1 MRLKAVYNASYI
13 LTAQVKIFKEGEV
26 LHSFTQN
33 SSSLAAQ
40 IIVRKILKEI
50 TIMLL
55 KKKNQRY
62 QFNKNM
68 SIMRRQANLRHGW
81 STWSPDRLPLS
92 GSSQTVQYRC
102 LWYPDILS
110 CDRAKNTTKPADRYV
125 SHYFDLKIWLLIQ
138 YEVHVYDG
146 GVLCSVLV
154 QNFKIGG
161 FNFCWIHVVAYLLR
175 SSCMVL

>member
-68 SIMRRQANLRHGW
+68 SIMRRQANLRYG
-81 STWSPDRLPLS
+81 
-92 GSSQTVQYRC
+92 
-102 LWYPDILS
+102 
-110 CDRAKNTTKPADRYV
+110 
-125 SHYFDLKIWLLIQ
+125 
-138 YEVHVYDG
+138 
-146 GVLCSVLV
+146 
-154 QNFKIGG
+154 
-161 FNFCWIHVVAYLLR
+161 
-175 SSCMVL
+175 

>member
-40 IIVRKILKEI
+40 IIVRKILKDI

-68 SIMRRQANLRHGW
+68 SIMRRQANLRYG
-81 STWSPDRLPLS
+81 
-92 GSSQTVQYRC
+92 
-102 LWYPDILS
+102 
-110 CDRAKNTTKPADRYV
+110 
-125 SHYFDLKIWLLIQ
+125 
-138 YEVHVYDG
+138 
-146 GVLCSVLV
+146 
-154 QNFKIGG
+154 
-161 FNFCWIHVVAYLLR
+161 
-175 SSCMVL
+175 

>member
-68 SIMRRQANLRHGW
+68 SIMRRQANLRHG
-81 STWSPDRLPLS
+81 
-92 GSSQTVQYRC
+92 
-102 LWYPDILS
+102 
-110 CDRAKNTTKPADRYV
+110 
-125 SHYFDLKIWLLIQ
+125 
-138 YEVHVYDG
+138 
-146 GVLCSVLV
+146 
-154 QNFKIGG
+154 
-161 FNFCWIHVVAYLLR
+161 
-175 SSCMVL
+175 

>member
-55 KKKNQRY
+55 KKKNQSY

-68 SIMRRQANLRHGW
+68 SI
-81 STWSPDRLPLS
+81 
-92 GSSQTVQYRC
+92 
-102 LWYPDILS
+102 
-110 CDRAKNTTKPADRYV
+110 
-125 SHYFDLKIWLLIQ
+125 
-138 YEVHVYDG
+138 
-146 GVLCSVLV
+146 
-154 QNFKIGG
+154 
-161 FNFCWIHVVAYLLR
+161 
-175 SSCMVL
+175 

>member
-1 MRLKAVYNASYI
+1 MRLNAVYNASYI

-55 KKKNQRY
+55 KKKNQRH

-68 SIMRRQANLRHGW
+68 SIMRRQANLRYG
-81 STWSPDRLPLS
+81 
-92 GSSQTVQYRC
+92 
-102 LWYPDILS
+102 
-110 CDRAKNTTKPADRYV
+110 
-125 SHYFDLKIWLLIQ
+125 
-138 YEVHVYDG
+138 
-146 GVLCSVLV
+146 
-154 QNFKIGG
+154 
-161 FNFCWIHVVAYLLR
+161 
-175 SSCMVL
+175 

>member
-55 KKKNQRY
+55 KKNQIY
-62 QFNKNM
+62 QFNKNV
-68 SIMRRQANLRHGW
+68 SIMRWQANLRHG
-81 STWSPDRLPLS
+81 
-92 GSSQTVQYRC
+92 
-102 LWYPDILS
+102 
-110 CDRAKNTTKPADRYV
+110 
-125 SHYFDLKIWLLIQ
+125 
-138 YEVHVYDG
+138 
-146 GVLCSVLV
+146 
-154 QNFKIGG
+154 
-161 FNFCWIHVVAYLLR
+161 
-175 SSCMVL
+175 

>member
-13 LTAQVKIFKEGEV
+13 LTAEVKIFKEGEV
-26 LHSFTQN
+26 LNSFTQN

-68 SIMRRQANLRHGW
+68 SIMRRQANLRHG
-81 STWSPDRLPLS
+81 
-92 GSSQTVQYRC
+92 
-102 LWYPDILS
+102 
-110 CDRAKNTTKPADRYV
+110 
-125 SHYFDLKIWLLIQ
+125 
-138 YEVHVYDG
+138 
-146 GVLCSVLV
+146 
-154 QNFKIGG
+154 
-161 FNFCWIHVVAYLLR
+161 
-175 SSCMVL
+175 

>member
-55 KKKNQRY
+55 SKKKIKDIN
-62 QFNKNM
+62 
-68 SIMRRQANLRHGW
+68 
-81 STWSPDRLPLS
+81 STK
-92 GSSQTVQYRC
+92 T
-102 LWYPDILS
+102 
-110 CDRAKNTTKPADRYV
+110 
-125 SHYFDLKIWLLIQ
+125 
-138 YEVHVYDG
+138 
-146 GVLCSVLV
+146 
-154 QNFKIGG
+154 
-161 FNFCWIHVVAYLLR
+161 
-175 SSCMVL
+175 

>member
-55 KKKNQRY
+55 KKK
-62 QFNKNM
+62 KSKI
-68 SIMRRQANLRHGW
+68 SIQQKHEHNETASQLTIWVIDMVSRQASVKWFKPNGPI
-81 STWSPDRLPLS
+81 SLPLIS
-92 GSSQTVQYRC
+92 RY
-102 LWYPDILS
+102 
-110 CDRAKNTTKPADRYV
+110 TK
-125 SHYFDLKIWLLIQ
+125 L
-138 YEVHVYDG
+138 
-146 GVLCSVLV
+146 
-154 QNFKIGG
+154 
-161 FNFCWIHVVAYLLR
+161 
-175 SSCMVL
+175 

>member
-1 MRLKAVYNASYI
+1 MRLNAVYNASYI

-68 SIMRRQANLRHGW
+68 SIMRRKANLRHG
-81 STWSPDRLPLS
+81 
-92 GSSQTVQYRC
+92 
-102 LWYPDILS
+102 
-110 CDRAKNTTKPADRYV
+110 
-125 SHYFDLKIWLLIQ
+125 
-138 YEVHVYDG
+138 
-146 GVLCSVLV
+146 
-154 QNFKIGG
+154 
-161 FNFCWIHVVAYLLR
+161 
-175 SSCMVL
+175 

>member
-40 IIVRKILKEI
+40 IIVRKILKDI

-68 SIMRRQANLRHGW
+68 SIMRRQANLRHG
-81 STWSPDRLPLS
+81 
-92 GSSQTVQYRC
+92 
-102 LWYPDILS
+102 
-110 CDRAKNTTKPADRYV
+110 
-125 SHYFDLKIWLLIQ
+125 
-138 YEVHVYDG
+138 
-146 GVLCSVLV
+146 
-154 QNFKIGG
+154 
-161 FNFCWIHVVAYLLR
+161 
-175 SSCMVL
+175 

>member
-55 KKKNQRY
+55 KKKIQRY

-68 SIMRRQANLRHGW
+68 SIMRRQANLRHG
-81 STWSPDRLPLS
+81 
-92 GSSQTVQYRC
+92 
-102 LWYPDILS
+102 
-110 CDRAKNTTKPADRYV
+110 
-125 SHYFDLKIWLLIQ
+125 
-138 YEVHVYDG
+138 
-146 GVLCSVLV
+146 
-154 QNFKIGG
+154 
-161 FNFCWIHVVAYLLR
+161 
-175 SSCMVL
+175 

>member
-55 KKKNQRY
+55 KKKNQSY

-68 SIMRRQANLRHGW
+68 SIMRRQANLRHG
-81 STWSPDRLPLS
+81 
-92 GSSQTVQYRC
+92 
-102 LWYPDILS
+102 
-110 CDRAKNTTKPADRYV
+110 
-125 SHYFDLKIWLLIQ
+125 
-138 YEVHVYDG
+138 
-146 GVLCSVLV
+146 
-154 QNFKIGG
+154 
-161 FNFCWIHVVAYLLR
+161 
-175 SSCMVL
+175 

>member
-1 MRLKAVYNASYI
+1 MRLKAVYNAPYI

-55 KKKNQRY
+55 KKKIQRY

-68 SIMRRQANLRHGW
+68 SIMRRQANLRHG
-81 STWSPDRLPLS
+81 
-92 GSSQTVQYRC
+92 
-102 LWYPDILS
+102 
-110 CDRAKNTTKPADRYV
+110 
-125 SHYFDLKIWLLIQ
+125 
-138 YEVHVYDG
+138 
-146 GVLCSVLV
+146 
-154 QNFKIGG
+154 
-161 FNFCWIHVVAYLLR
+161 
-175 SSCMVL
+175 

>member
-1 MRLKAVYNASYI
+1 MRMKAVYNASYI

-68 SIMRRQANLRHGW
+68 SIMRRQANLRHG
-81 STWSPDRLPLS
+81 
-92 GSSQTVQYRC
+92 
-102 LWYPDILS
+102 
-110 CDRAKNTTKPADRYV
+110 
-125 SHYFDLKIWLLIQ
+125 
-138 YEVHVYDG
+138 
-146 GVLCSVLV
+146 
-154 QNFKIGG
+154 
-161 FNFCWIHVVAYLLR
+161 
-175 SSCMVL
+175 

>member
-55 KKKNQRY
+55 KKKSKISVQQKHEHNETASQLTTWVID
-62 QFNKNM
+62 M
-68 SIMRRQANLRHGW
+68 VSRQASVKWFKPNGPI
-81 STWSPDRLPLS
+81 SLPLIS
-92 GSSQTVQYRC
+92 RY
-102 LWYPDILS
+102 
-110 CDRAKNTTKPADRYV
+110 TK
-125 SHYFDLKIWLLIQ
+125 L
-138 YEVHVYDG
+138 
-146 GVLCSVLV
+146 
-154 QNFKIGG
+154 
-161 FNFCWIHVVAYLLR
+161 
-175 SSCMVL
+175 